1 LKNMLTQPKPATDEY
16 AVMVDARDPL
26 EVGDGAA
33 AVEDAAY
40 VDSWKGG

>member
-1 LKNMLTQPKPATDEY
+1 MLAQPKPATDEY

-26 EVGDGAA
+26 EVGTRAGG
-33 AVEDAAY
+33 VEDPAY